1 VQASVA
7 LMANYDRGARF
18 ALHLAKLRQS
28 ARPFWASTADI
39 TYHGAFHYHLVL

>member
-1 VQASVA
+1 
-7 LMANYDRGARF
+7 MGNYDRGARF

-39 TYHGAFHYHLVL
+39 TYGWCFLLPSPFMIVQQ